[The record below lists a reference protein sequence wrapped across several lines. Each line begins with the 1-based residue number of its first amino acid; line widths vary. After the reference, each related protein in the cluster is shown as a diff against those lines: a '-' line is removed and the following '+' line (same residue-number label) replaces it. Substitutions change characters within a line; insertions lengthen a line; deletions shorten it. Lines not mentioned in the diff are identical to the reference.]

1 MYTLPTTVKI
11 RDNDFKI
18 RNKGDFRMVLDCF
31 NALQDDNLSEQE
43 RVISSLI
50 IFYDDVHSYED
61 LCVLF
66 KDDEDLKLA
75 IEKMYEF
82 FNCNQKEV
90 GAKQN
95 YKLIDWDNDSQII
108 CSAINNVA
116 NIEIRS
122 LEYLHWWTF
131 MGYYISIGESVL
143 STVVGIR
150 HKIATGKK
158 LEKYEK
164 DFRKDNPNYFNFDY
178 RTSEQREED
187 AKFRAMW
194 EGGGS

>member
-31 NALQDDNLSEQE
+31 NALQDDNLTQQE

-116 NIEIRS
+116 NTEIRS
-122 LEYLHWWTF
+122 LDYLHWWTF

-143 STVVGIR
+143 STVVSIR

-164 DFRKDNPNYFNFDY
+164 DFKKDNPNYFNFDY

-194 EGGGS
+194 EGGSS

>member
-31 NALQDDNLSEQE
+31 NALQDDNLSQQE

>member
-164 DFRKDNPNYFNFDY
+164 DFKKDNPNYFNFDY

-194 EGGGS
+194 EGGSS

>member
-31 NALQDDNLSEQE
+31 NALQDDNLSQQE

-131 MGYYISIGESVL
+131 MGYYIC
-143 STVVGIR
+143 
-150 HKIATGKK
+150 
-158 LEKYEK
+158 
-164 DFRKDNPNYFNFDY
+164 
-178 RTSEQREED
+178 RTSPNP
-187 AKFRAMW
+187 
-194 EGGGS
+194 